1 MFAAREHFDAGGLV
15 GEQTGV
21 DGGEHIETGERY
33 LRTAGKHRG
42 IIMPRPQL
50 HNDTLAPAV
59 VPGHPHTRYIVVR
72 QDDVW
77 FIKFDGD
84 EYGPYKTDREAMLFA
99 IDAAHNLGNSGE
111 DTQVLLMDE
120 NGNLLAAWTHG
131 KDPYPPG
138 D

>member
-1 MFAAREHFDAGGLV
+1 
-15 GEQTGV
+15 
-21 DGGEHIETGERY
+21 
-33 LRTAGKHRG
+33 
-42 IIMPRPQL
+42 MPRPQL

-72 QDDVW
+72 QHDVW

-99 IDAAHNLGNSGE
+99 IDAAHNLGDSGE

-120 NGNLLAAWTHG
+120 NGNLLAAWTQR
-131 KDPYPPG
+131 KDPYPPS